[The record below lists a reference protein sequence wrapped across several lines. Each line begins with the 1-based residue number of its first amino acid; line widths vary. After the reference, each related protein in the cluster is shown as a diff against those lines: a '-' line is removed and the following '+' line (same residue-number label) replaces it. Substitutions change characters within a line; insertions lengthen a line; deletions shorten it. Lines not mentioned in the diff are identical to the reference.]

1 MLLQLLGRL
10 GYHLIPND
18 GEHVFLLLVGHK
30 VARIVRVTAI
40 RTKGLSWLGNARS
53 RLDLEELGAVA
64 PSALASDQPVTVCW
78 KLDRECSRGHEVS
91 VAGAGGQRLPS
102 QPSHSPN
109 ENAKTG
115 AGVGFSM
122 QPAQRNGL
130 ASRFLPS
137 SDAITEMGTQIG

>member
-10 GYHLIPND
+10 GHHLIPND

-53 RLDLEELGAVA
+53 RLDFEGLGAVA
-64 PSALASDQPVTVCW
+64 PSALASDQPVPSVGSW
-78 KLDRECSRGHEVS
+78 IVMFPGHDVS
-91 VAGAGGQRLPS
+91 DDDAGGEGHPS

-109 ENAKTG
+109 ENAK
-115 AGVGFSM
+115 
-122 QPAQRNGL
+122 PRR
-130 ASRFLPS
+130 ASASVCSLPS
-137 SDAITEMGTQIG
+137 ETAWRAGSSHPLMR